1 MKKELVFLS
10 KKFYEDHPLAE
21 YAEFERKANR
31 PYIVL
36 LVKIEDRVWGIP
48 FRSHIAHEYAF
59 WTDREKR
66 CGIDYSKAVVIDKEE
81 YVIGRQRLVCA
92 PASSMRFAVRSLI
105 STEVLFLISTR
116 TRRQDAAAI
125 DAMPQCLSFQ
135 RFSITIFCK
144 P

>member
-81 YVIGRQRLVCA
+81 YVIGRQRLVLRPREFDA
-92 PASSMRFAVRSLI
+92 IRGQEFNIYRGFVSYINTYKKARRSGHRRYASMLKF
-105 STEVLFLISTR
+105 STLQYYDFL
-116 TRRQDAAAI
+116 
-125 DAMPQCLSFQ
+125 
-135 RFSITIFCK
+135 
-144 P
+144 